1 MTLFTM
7 WVIFIFSV
15 LACISLVGDII
26 RSNGWNTVVSIFAL
40 FVQVVLTVVLYHIV
54 IHGGFNL

>member
-1 MTLFTM
+1 MTLLVM